1 MTVIQVQ
8 TIWPRQDSGSTAGGN
23 KPSNVPTILGVVGT
37 MMGLSTICVFLR
49 IYVRGVMIK
58 IFGLDDGVIV
68 LAFLAAVG
76 SMICLVAETKY
87 GAGRHFSDVTLD
99 EFSQLSYWQY
109 IHGPLLVSGISLVK
123 ISLGFF
129 LLRFVQGLWYK
140 RFIIFMIVFLA
151 LFTISC
157 DLTLTLQCMPPM
169 AAYMFPRPPDAS
181 CFSADTFL
189 AISTFNG
196 VMNIITD
203 AVFLLLPVPVI
214 VGLQV
219 NKRTKAS
226 LLFILSLGSF
236 ACVASIVRVY
246 VGSHLFQDFD
256 YTWAYAFFIW
266 NYAELHT
273 AIIAACLPA
282 LRPLFASMLENTSRR
297 LRATGYMYGSSR
309 YANKYGSKSNN
320 RSGYRRQEDAVGL
333 ESLRRTN
340 HLEDGTYKARVTS
353 ASGTG
358 VNRGDDS
365 SEDGILPPKGAVM
378 KTTQIV
384 VSEGGPRA

>member
-1 MTVIQVQ
+1 MTVVQVQ
-8 TIWPRQDSGSTAGGN
+8 TIWPRQDSGSTAGGD

-58 IFGLDDGVIV
+58 MFGLDDGVIV

-76 SMICLVAETKY
+76 SMMCLVAETKY
-87 GAGRHFSDVTLD
+87 GAGRHFSDITLD

-109 IHGPLLVSGISLVK
+109 THGPLLVSGISLVK

-140 RFIIFMIVFLA
+140 RFIIFMI
-151 LFTISC
+151 
-157 DLTLTLQCMPPM
+157 
-169 AAYMFPRPPDAS
+169 
-181 CFSADTFL
+181 
-189 AISTFNG
+189 

-226 LLFILSLGSF
+226 LLFILSLGSLTSKSNLSN
-236 ACVASIVRVY
+236 AGIIAIDKPTS
-246 VGSHLFQDFD
+246 
-256 YTWAYAFFIW
+256 
-266 NYAELHT
+266 AELHT

-309 YANKYGSKSNN
+309 YANKYGPKSNN
-320 RSGYRRQEDAVGL
+320 RSGYHRQEDAVGL
-333 ESLRRTN
+333 ESLRRIN

-353 ASGTG
+353 ASVTG
-358 VNRGDDS
+358 VSRGDDS
-365 SEDGILPPKGAVM
+365 SENGILPPKGAVV

-384 VSEGGPRA
+384 VSEGGPRV

>member
-1 MTVIQVQ
+1 MTVVQVQ
-8 TIWPRQDSGSTAGGN
+8 TIWPRQDSGSTAGGD
-23 KPSNVPTILGVVGT
+23 KPSNVPTILGIVGT

-58 IFGLDDGVIV
+58 MFGLDDGVIV
-68 LAFLAAVG
+68 LAFLAAMG
-76 SMICLVAETKY
+76 SMMCLVAETKY
-87 GAGRHFSDVTLD
+87 GAGRHFSDITLD

-140 RFIIFMIVFLA
+140 RFIIFMI
-151 LFTISC
+151 
-157 DLTLTLQCMPPM
+157 
-169 AAYMFPRPPDAS
+169 
-181 CFSADTFL
+181 
-189 AISTFNG
+189 

-309 YANKYGSKSNN
+309 YANKYGPKSNN
-320 RSGYRRQEDAVGL
+320 RSGYHRQEDAVGL
-333 ESLRRTN
+333 ESLRRIN

-353 ASGTG
+353 ASVTG
-358 VNRGDDS
+358 VSRDDDS
-365 SEDGILPPKGAVM
+365 SENGILPPKGAVV

-384 VSEGGPRA
+384 VSEGGPRV